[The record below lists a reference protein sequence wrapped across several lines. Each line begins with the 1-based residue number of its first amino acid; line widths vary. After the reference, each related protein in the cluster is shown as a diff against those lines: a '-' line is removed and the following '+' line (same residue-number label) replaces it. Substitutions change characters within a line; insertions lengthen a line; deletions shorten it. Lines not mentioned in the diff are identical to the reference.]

1 MLKKLKNLYRSK
13 SYNNDYEGNLY
24 FVNGGKYKGDY
35 YVIVGEN
42 QGNYT
47 MFNLTPDSDGVK
59 VFEVPR
65 EKLLS
70 GVNEKIVDFVERLPY
85 NIYIDCKNVY
95 LKNENS
101 NSRLQQS
108 TVPDVLAV
116 EEQDPDE

>member
-1 MLKKLKNLYRSK
+1 MLNKLKNLYRSK
-13 SYNNDYEGNLY
+13 SYKNDYEGMLY

-35 YVIVGEN
+35 YVVVGEC
-42 QGNYT
+42 QGNYI

-70 GVNEKIVDFVERLPY
+70 GVSEKIVDFVERLPY

-116 EEQDPDE
+116 EEQDSDE

>member
-1 MLKKLKNLYRSK
+1 MLNKLKNLYRSK
-13 SYNNDYEGNLY
+13 SYNNDYEGMLY

-42 QGNYT
+42 HGNYT
-47 MFNLTPDSDGVK
+47 MFNLTPDSDGIK

-95 LKNENS
+95 LKNENT
-101 NSRLQQS
+101 NPRLQQS
-108 TVPDVLAV
+108 TLPDVLAV
-116 EEQDPDE
+116 EEQDSDE

>member
-1 MLKKLKNLYRSK
+1 MLNKLKNLYRGR
-13 SYNNDYEGNLY
+13 SYNNDYEGMLY
-24 FVNGGKYKGDY
+24 FINGGKYKGDY

-42 QGNYT
+42 HGSYI
-47 MFNLTPDSDGVK
+47 MFNLTPDSDGIK
-59 VFEVPR
+59 VFDVPR

-116 EEQDPDE
+116 EEQDSDE

>member
-1 MLKKLKNLYRSK
+1 MLNKLKNLYRSK

-24 FVNGGKYKGDY
+24 FINGGKYKGDY

-59 VFEVPR
+59 VFYVPR
-65 EKLLS
+65 EKLLY

>member
-1 MLKKLKNLYRSK
+1 MLNKLKNLYRSK
-13 SYNNDYEGNLY
+13 SYSNDYECMLY
-24 FVNGGKYKGDY
+24 FINGGRYKGDY
-35 YVIVGEN
+35 YVIVGESHS
-42 QGNYT
+42 NYI
-47 MFNLTPDSDGVK
+47 MFNLTPDSDGTK

-85 NIYIDCKNVY
+85 NIYIDCKSVY

-108 TVPDVLAV
+108 TVPDILAV
-116 EEQDPDE
+116 EEQDADE

>member
-1 MLKKLKNLYRSK
+1 MLNKLKNLYRSK

-47 MFNLTPDSDGVK
+47 MFNLTPDSDGIK

-65 EKLLS
+65 GKLLS
-70 GVNEKIVDFVERLPY
+70 GVSEKIVDFVERLPY

>member
-1 MLKKLKNLYRSK
+1 MLNKLKNLYRSK
-13 SYNNDYEGNLY
+13 SYNNDYEGMLY

-35 YVIVGEN
+35 YVIVGESV
-42 QGNYT
+42 GNYI
-47 MFNLTPDSDGVK
+47 MFNLTPDANGVK
-59 VFEVPR
+59 TFEVPR

-70 GVNEKIVDFVERLPY
+70 GVSEKIVDFIERLPY

-108 TVPDVLAV
+108 TVPDILAV
-116 EEQDPDE
+116 EEQDADE

>member
-1 MLKKLKNLYRSK
+1 MLNNIKNYFRGK

-24 FVNGGKYKGDY
+24 FINGGKYKGDY
-35 YVIVGEN
+35 YVIVGESC
-42 QGNYT
+42 GNYI
-47 MFNLTPDSDGVK
+47 MFNLTPDSDGTK
-59 VFEVPR
+59 IFEVPR

-70 GVNEKIVDFVERLPY
+70 GVSEKIVDFVERLPY

-108 TVPDVLAV
+108 TVPDILAV
-116 EEQDPDE
+116 EEQDSDE

>member
-1 MLKKLKNLYRSK
+1 
-13 SYNNDYEGNLY
+13 
-24 FVNGGKYKGDY
+24 
-35 YVIVGEN
+35 
-42 QGNYT
+42 
-47 MFNLTPDSDGVK
+47 MFNLTPDSDGTK

-85 NIYIDCKNVY
+85 NIYIDCKSVY

-108 TVPDVLAV
+108 TVPDILAV
-116 EEQDPDE
+116 EEQDADE

>member
-1 MLKKLKNLYRSK
+1 MLNKLKNFYRSK
-13 SYNNDYEGNLY
+13 SYNNDYEGMLY

-35 YVIVGEN
+35 FVIISEN
-42 QGNYT
+42 NGIYT
-47 MFNLTPDSDGVK
+47 MFNLTPSEDNVK
-59 VFEVPR
+59 VFDVPKD
-65 EKLLS
+65 KLIS
-70 GVNEKIVDFVERLPY
+70 GVSEKIVDFVERLPY

-116 EEQDPDE
+116 EEQDSDE

>member
-1 MLKKLKNLYRSK
+1 MLNNIKNYLRSK
-13 SYNNDYEGNLY
+13 SYKNDYEGMLY

-35 YVIVGEN
+35 YVIVDERNGV
-42 QGNYT
+42 YV
-47 MFNLTPDSDGVK
+47 MFNLTPGNDGVK

-85 NIYIDCKNVY
+85 NIYIDCKSVY

-108 TVPDVLAV
+108 TVPDLLAV
-116 EEQDPDE
+116 EEQDSDE

>member
-1 MLKKLKNLYRSK
+1 MLNKLKNLYRSK

-35 YVIVGEN
+35 YVIVSEN

-47 MFNLTPDSDGVK
+47 MFNLTPDSDGIK

-70 GVNEKIVDFVERLPY
+70 GVSEKIVDFVERLPY

>member
-1 MLKKLKNLYRSK
+1 MLNNIKNYLRSK
-13 SYNNDYEGNLY
+13 SYNNDYEGMLY

-35 YVIVGEN
+35 YVIVDERN
-42 QGNYT
+42 NNYV
-47 MFNLTPDSDGVK
+47 MFNLTPGNDGVK

-85 NIYIDCKNVY
+85 NIYIDCKSVY

-108 TVPDVLAV
+108 TVPDLLAV
-116 EEQDPDE
+116 EEQDSDE

>member
-1 MLKKLKNLYRSK
+1 MLNKLKNFYRSK

-47 MFNLTPDSDGVK
+47 MFNLTPDSDGIK

-70 GVNEKIVDFVERLPY
+70 GVSEKIVDFVERLPY

>member
-1 MLKKLKNLYRSK
+1 MLNNIKNYIRGK
-13 SYNNDYEGNLY
+13 SYKNDYEGMVY
-24 FVNGGKYKGDY
+24 FVNGGKYGGDY
-35 YVIVGEN
+35 FVIVGEN
-42 QGNYT
+42 SEGYVL
-47 MFNLTPDSDGVK
+47 FNLTPDSSSSK
-59 VFEVPR
+59 VVSVPK

-108 TVPDVLAV
+108 TVSDILAV
-116 EEQDPDE
+116 EEQDSDE

>member
-1 MLKKLKNLYRSK
+1 MLNKLKNLYRSK

-24 FVNGGKYKGDY
+24 FINGGKYKGDY

-59 VFEVPR
+59 VFYVPR

>member
-1 MLKKLKNLYRSK
+1 MLNKLKNLYRSK

-47 MFNLTPDSDGVK
+47 MFNLTPDSDGIK

-70 GVNEKIVDFVERLPY
+70 GVSEKIVDFVERLPY

-116 EEQDPDE
+116 EEQDSDE

>member
-1 MLKKLKNLYRSK
+1 MLNKLKNLYRSK

-70 GVNEKIVDFVERLPY
+70 GVSEKIVDFVERLPY